1 MGSEICIRD
10 SLSTGL
16 IYTPGKYSDTQ
27 EIIELQKVAAG
38 FGGIYVSHIR
48 GEGGGIMGAIDE
60 AVRIGFETGS
70 RVQISHFKLPMD
82 VAKKLG
88 GAQATLGRVMEAR
101 ERGLEVWLDQY
112 PYTASQTTI
121 TTMLP
126 DWVFS
131 GGRDNAREILKDE
144 QRMKKL
150 MEDMRKSHEVSRGRT
165 DLSYAVISSSSS
177 HPQYVGKNIKQIA
190 QIRKL
195 KEKKGE
201 DVELLGLTED
211 QWPAVTMEDQYRVV
225 IEIAATGN
233 ASCVY
238 HTMSED
244 EVKDIMR
251 HPLVSIASDS
261 GVRRF
266 NSGQPHPRGYG
277 TNARV
282 LGRYVR
288 ELQLITLEDAI
299 RKMTSMPATA
309 FRFSDRGLLRPGY
322 VADIVVFDPD
332 KIIDK
337 ATFEQPHQYSV
348 GFGYVLVNGEIVLE
362 NDELTGAMPGKP
374 VRRE

>member
-1 MGSEICIRD
+1 
-10 SLSTGL
+10 
-16 IYTPGKYSDTQ
+16 
-27 EIIELQKVAAG
+27 
-38 FGGIYVSHIR
+38 
-48 GEGGGIMGAIDE
+48 
-60 AVRIGFETGS
+60 
-70 RVQISHFKLPMD
+70 
-82 VAKKLG
+82 
-88 GAQATLGRVMEAR
+88 
-101 ERGLEVWLDQY
+101 VWRDQY